1 MIRFRVEIK
10 IDDDEEEEAF
20 GSCKGARLKV
30 FLLLNYHQQMSS
42 IYS

>member
-10 IDDDEEEEAF
+10 IDDDDEEEAF